1 MYAADSKTYEW
12 PLREMMGAAWS
23 DLPLPEA
30 QQILLALKYVAAEQ
44 DTPYS
49 GDEML
54 FEILHFGWFGIPA
67 FEVARLC
74 AELAGRQFGD
84 KKTSL
89 RKLLQEKINAPA
101 RDLFSTPAHSGLHK
115 ASRLLEKWIAE
126 AGASGLPEL
135 LEQSIGEGESITRGL
150 QSQAGE
156 TAPDGPAPAIEPPER
171 SFVTP

>member
-1 MYAADSKTYEW
+1 MAPPGNDGRRLERFA
-12 PLREMMGAAWS
+12 PARGAANRVG
-23 DLPLPEA
+23 P
-30 QQILLALKYVAAEQ
+30 QYIAAEQ

-126 AGASGLPEL
+126 AAAPGVPEL
-135 LEQSIGEGESITRGL
+135 LEQTISEGGNITRRL
-150 QSQAGE
+150 QSQADE
-156 TAPDGPAPAIEPPER
+156 AATAYP
-171 SFVTP
+171 